1 LHSIDRVEVT
11 FDEPNLVANAGLVLV
26 GTLVVRLGLE
36 RLVNQ
41 TVRLAGRIGGAHPG
55 RKVLTL
61 VHAMVAGGSHIDH
74 ADVLRAGATWR
85 LLPFRVMAP
94 STLGTFLRAFTF
106 GHVRQLEAVVG
117 EALRRAWT
125 LGAGPGSGRL
135 VIDLDSTVCEVEGKA
150 KAGAAYGYTKVLG
163 YHPILASR
171 ADTGEVLHGRMRK
184 GSANTARGARRFI
197 DELIARVRRAG
208 AAGQIVLRMDS
219 GFWSN
224 DTIKTLRRLDVRYT
238 MAVRTNNAGLAE
250 TIAAIS
256 EGDWRPID
264 YTPDGEAQVAEC
276 TYNGR
281 RLIVRRT
288 RLIDRRQLALWPNW
302 RHFAFLTDL
311 DGDAV
316 SVDAFHREHAVVELD
331 IRDLKEGAGLEHVP
345 SGHFGANGAWLQC
358 ALLAHNLIRW
368 SVTLGQASPL
378 DRRTVARTV
387 RHRLIALPGRLVN
400 RAGTPILRGPRNWPW
415 RHWFEARL
423 ATLRAIEPA
432 TG

>member
-1 LHSIDRVEVT
+1 
-11 FDEPNLVANAGLVLV
+11 
-26 GTLVVRLGLE
+26 
-36 RLVNQ
+36 
-41 TVRLAGRIGGAHPG
+41 
-55 RKVLTL
+55 
-61 VHAMVAGGSHIDH
+61 
-74 ADVLRAGATWR
+74 
-85 LLPFRVMAP
+85 
-94 STLGTFLRAFTF
+94 
-106 GHVRQLEAVVG
+106 
-117 EALRRAWT
+117 
-125 LGAGPGSGRL
+125 
-135 VIDLDSTVCEVEGKA
+135 
-150 KAGAAYGYTKVLG
+150 
-163 YHPILASR
+163 
-171 ADTGEVLHGRMRK
+171 
-184 GSANTARGARRFI
+184 
-197 DELIARVRRAG
+197 
-208 AAGQIVLRMDS
+208 
-219 GFWSN
+219 
-224 DTIKTLRRLDVRYT
+224 

-400 RAGTPILRGPRNWPW
+400 RAGTPTLRGPRNWPW